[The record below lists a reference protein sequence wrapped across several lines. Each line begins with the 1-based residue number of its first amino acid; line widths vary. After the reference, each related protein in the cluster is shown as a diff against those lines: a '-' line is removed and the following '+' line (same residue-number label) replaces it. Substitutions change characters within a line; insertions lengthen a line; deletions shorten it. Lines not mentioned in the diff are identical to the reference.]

1 MIFKLDFPFK
11 ASLKQ
16 TNLTAKTDFD
26 NAVSSLDSKIAT
38 NKTKNE
44 SLENELKKLNNI
56 WFRLFYWQKSFWRRC
71 YTKLFTISAT
81 KKIF

>member
-56 WFRLFYWQKSFWRRC
+56 
-71 YTKLFTISAT
+71 
-81 KKIF
+81 

>member
-16 TNLTAKTDFD
+16 TNLVAKADFN
-26 NAVSSLDSKIAT
+26 NAVSSLDNAVSSIAT

-44 SLENELKKLNNI
+44 SLENELKNLKNI
-56 WFRLFYWQKSFWRRC
+56 
-71 YTKLFTISAT
+71 
-81 KKIF
+81 